1 MTAPSAHA
9 TLGVPDYLVE
19 EGFAPSAEAVLEEH
33 AAYNRVLREVATAH
47 STSRLLDLA
56 AELDARPAEELRSLF
71 RPDGIHFTDAGL
83 DEVAR
88 LVAAFLREQGLVGA

>member
-1 MTAPSAHA
+1 M
-9 TLGVPDYLVE
+9 
-19 EGFAPSAEAVLEEH
+19 
-33 AAYNRVLREVATAH
+33 LREVATTH